1 MIKILTSKKHNEMM
15 SEWAQ
20 DSFEAKI
27 NEIKFKRAMERI
39 QELEDTNNSLLAKVE
54 TCNTVIEREF
64 EYSQQKKY
72 EIKQLTEKL
81 NKATLKHGM
90 ASLLINTHL
99 KDKKRL
105 EAKYR
110 VLSDTLDHLNFQK
123 EQETYEIE
131 DLKEEKEKLIWEK
144 EVLNRQVEYLKTT
157 LKNNLIIFEYQDHIK
172 QPWFKYTNRGV
183 EFNAF
188 PYQQYLEATK
198 YAIEQKLQEVT
209 NDDESEPT
217 R

>member
-1 MIKILTSKKHNEMM
+1 MFKILTRKQYKEMT
-15 SEWAQ
+15 AKNLR
-20 DSFEAKI
+20 DSFDSKI
-27 NEIKFKRAMERI
+27 NEIKFKRAFERI
-39 QELEDTNNSLLAKVE
+39 QELEDTNNSLLVKVE

-172 QPWFKYTNRGV
+172 KPWFKHTNRGV

-188 PYQQYLEATK
+188 PYKRWQAVTK
-198 YAIEQKLQEVT
+198 HAIEQRLKEVSI
-209 NDDESEPT
+209 SE
-217 R
+217 

>member
-1 MIKILTSKKHNEMM
+1 MFKILTRKQYKEMT
-15 SEWAQ
+15 AKNLR
-20 DSFEAKI
+20 DSFDSKI
-27 NEIKFKRAMERI
+27 NEIKFKRAFERI
-39 QELEDTNNSLLAKVE
+39 QELEDTNNSLLVKVE

-131 DLKEEKEKLIWEK
+131 DLKEENAL
-144 EVLNRQVEYLKTT
+144 LNKQIDYLKTT
-157 LKNNLIIFEYQDHIK
+157 LKNNLIVFEYQEHTK
-172 QPWFKYTNRGV
+172 QPWFIQTNRGV

-188 PYQQYLEATK
+188 PYKRWQAVTK
-198 YAIEQKLQEVT
+198 HAIEQRLKEVSI
-209 NDDESEPT
+209 SE
-217 R
+217 

>member
-20 DSFEAKI
+20 ESFKTRIA
-27 NEIKFKRAMERI
+27 EIKLKRAMERI
-39 QELEDTNNSLLAKVE
+39 QELEDMNQSLLFKVE

-131 DLKEEKEKLIWEK
+131 DLKEENAL
-144 EVLNRQVEYLKTT
+144 LNKQIDYLKTT
-157 LKNNLIIFEYQDHIK
+157 LKNNLIVFEYQEHTK
-172 QPWFKYTNRGV
+172 QPWFIQTNRGV

-188 PYQQYLEATK
+188 PYKRWQAVTK
-198 YAIEQKLQEVT
+198 HAIEQRLKEVSI
-209 NDDESEPT
+209 SE
-217 R
+217 

>member
-131 DLKEEKEKLIWEK
+131 DLKEENAL
-144 EVLNRQVEYLKTT
+144 LNKQIDYLKTT
-157 LKNNLIIFEYQDHIK
+157 LKNNLIVFEYQEHTK
-172 QPWFKYTNRGV
+172 QPWFIQTNRGV

-188 PYQQYLEATK
+188 PYKRWQAVTK
-198 YAIEQKLQEVT
+198 HAIEQRLKEVSI
-209 NDDESEPT
+209 SE
-217 R
+217 